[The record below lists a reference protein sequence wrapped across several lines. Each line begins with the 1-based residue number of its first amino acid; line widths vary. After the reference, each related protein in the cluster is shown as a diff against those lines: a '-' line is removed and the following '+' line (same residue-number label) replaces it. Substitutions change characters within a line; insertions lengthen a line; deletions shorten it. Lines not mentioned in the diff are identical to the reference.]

1 MRDPRVLT
9 SHAPSGAAGG
19 GIDFLLMDAFG
30 NTPSEYSLGPPR
42 VVATF
47 GVDSLDGFEPGP
59 GSSHGV
65 SPA

>member
-1 MRDPRVLT
+1 MPPL
-9 SHAPSGAAGG
+9 GLLAGELIIIIIII
-19 GIDFLLMDAFG
+19 IDFLLMDAFG